1 MTRSLRPG
9 VLFDVDGTLLDSN
22 YLHVVAWAQAFH
34 DTGHPDVPTRDIHRS
49 IGLSSGLLTEHL
61 LGAENQATVDAHA
74 DRFAALR
81 HLVVATRGAGDL
93 LRWCA
98 GHGLVPVLA
107 TSGAAADLDWMLP
120 AIGAGDAVG
129 GAVTSADVEKSK
141 PAPEMFAVAM
151 DKHRLDPRA
160 TAVVGDTVWD
170 VESAERAGLPC
181 LAVTCGG
188 ISASELRD
196 AGAGQV
202 YDDPRQLLDR
212 VDGSVLAG
220 LADG

>member
-1 MTRSLRPG
+1 MTGALRPG

-22 YLHVVAWAQAFH
+22 YLHAVAWVQAFH
-34 DTGHPDVPTRDIHRS
+34 DTGHPDVPSRDIHRS

-61 LGAENQATVDAHA
+61 LGEESQATVDAHA

-120 AIGAGDAVG
+120 AIGAGNAVG
-129 GAVTSADVEKSK
+129 GAVSTADVERSK

-151 DKHRLDPRA
+151 EKHRLDPRA
-160 TAVVGDTVWD
+160 TAVVGDTTWD
-170 VESAERAGLPC
+170 VGSAQRAGLPC
-181 LAVTCGG
+181 LTVTCGG
-188 ISASELRD
+188 ISASELKD
-196 AGAGQV
+196 AGAAQV
-202 YDDPRQLLDR
+202 YDDPQQLLAQ
-212 VDGSVLAG
+212 VDDSVLAR
-220 LADG
+220 LAAG